1 MQNGRDE
8 RYEQLARVLSSSQ
21 FGDAASDHRGELQG
35 FHGWNYVAITA
46 VCKQAAR
53 SLVYVYDDSVRP
65 AATEAR
71 KRARLEFGSS
81 WRKSLVSEHQG
92 NILESTHPLVKLLK
106 RPNPYQTGESFQWE
120 RVQQLRLHGSC
131 LVWDR
136 QNMPI
141 DGQKKRT
148 VERYV
153 IPLAL
158 VTPVTPG
165 QRKSMPFGGVYL
177 SPRRYQAFASES
189 DGSDALSAMSQFI
202 GGYIGMQDLSIVRY
216 PHPYI
221 KGDGASPTSAASVWI
236 DSGTSIDRTR
246 LDFYR
251 YGPYGKILIECD
263 ETDPAKLK
271 KLQDQ
276 INREFGP
283 DGPTI
288 VCVGHGKAVLTQ
300 KDAADMG
307 FNEGHDQNADATLAA
322 HGIGRAMVGKQDG
335 MTYGS
340 LAAAIK
346 GAIAL
351 SIQPDMDFI
360 AGSDTLSLC
369 HEYGENL
376 YIEYEVP
383 QVDDPQLEDA
393 RLLQDSNLS
402 AVTLGEYRRR
412 RGEPLFGNELDNYL
426 MSPNGPVSMESFM
439 SRTTVPGPPGIP
451 GIPGMPSVG
460 TMQNQAAAVGSGGGN
475 PDSPTG
481 EFADMSRRQMINSNK
496 AIDDALSNIES
507 GTWTIARARIF
518 LSQLGLGARTI
529 EALLNEFIEPG
540 MEQPPEQ
547 KSLQLFVD
555 GTLLKSLDADLV
567 NNLTVAGVE
576 FVSLED
582 AMISNPYDDFGNGG
596 KTDPSALWTWEH
608 GTNVSLLHKSLQDG
622 ELKSIIEEVVKPEPV
637 RKYACVM
644 FLLPEKAAAIMRQ
657 LGESIGDSELGKGGR
672 EDEPH
677 ITALYGILGTEPED
691 IIKALARCEQPLV
704 EFGTLSAFPS
714 GEDGQ
719 PLFLSIKSEG
729 MAEINKQ
736 LRSTLPHAVTH
747 PVYAP
752 HATVA
757 YVKDASGHVGKTC
770 ALTNSVC
777 YLTQA
782 IISIPG
788 RDKIVVPLRR
798 AYVQP
803 ALPPSPSSS
812 VIVEPPSGGLARVN
826 YAFNDTLIKASAH
839 QQEQQAA
846 MIQGFTTALASVASR
861 PVEVSVQ
868 RDGTEPALMEKMLK
882 SFSDT
887 FSEFTKMMVQAKSEP
902 APSMHFHT
910 TNQMPETKQGD
921 VIVNLPQQKAAD
933 VIVNNPVH
941 PAPVVH
947 VTNNI
952 PEQPAPIVN
961 NTVNVPEQAAP
972 TVNVTNENNITTPD
986 VTVVVPKQE
995 APKVEVTVKPEVKID
1010 RTKPVGAKVI
1020 RDQDGKMIGIEPVN

>member
-21 FGDAASDHRGELQG
+21 FGDVASDHRAELQG
-35 FHGWNYVAITA
+35 FHGWNYIAIAA

-53 SLVYVYDDSVRP
+53 SLVYVYDDSVKP
-65 AATEAR
+65 AATDAR

-81 WRKSLVSEHQG
+81 WRKSLVGEHQG
-92 NILESTHPLVKLLK
+92 NVLESTHPLVKLLK
-106 RPNPYQTGESFQWE
+106 QPNPYQSGESFQWE

-136 QNMPI
+136 PNTPI
-141 DGQKKRT
+141 DGQRKRT

-165 QRKSMPFGGVYL
+165 QRKSMPFGGIYL

-189 DGSDALSAMSQFI
+189 DGSDTLSPMAQFI

-263 ETDPAKLK
+263 ETDPVKIK

-276 INREFGP
+276 VNREFGP

-288 VCVGHGKAVLTQ
+288 VCVGGTGNGASKNVLTQ
-300 KDAADMG
+300 KGVEDMG
-307 FNEGHDQNADATLAA
+307 FNEGHGQMADATLSA
-322 HGIGRAMVGKQDG
+322 HGIGKAMVGNDVG

-351 SIQPDMDFI
+351 SIQPDMDLI

-383 QVDDPQLEDA
+383 QVDDPQLEDS
-393 RLLQDSNLS
+393 RLKQDAELC
-402 AVTLGEYRRR
+402 AITVGEYRRR

-426 MSPNGPVSMESFM
+426 MTPNGPVSMESFM
-439 SRTTVPGPPGIP
+439 NRTTVPGPAGV
-451 GIPGMPSVG
+451 PGMPSVG
-460 TMQNQAAAVGSGGGN
+460 SMQSPAMGDSGSDV
-475 PDSPTG
+475 PSG
-481 EFADMSRRQMINSNK
+481 EFAGMSRRDMINSNK
-496 AIDDALSNIES
+496 AIDDALANVES

-518 LSQLGLGARTI
+518 LSQMNLSARTI
-529 EALLNEFIEPG
+529 DALLNEFNEPG
-540 MEQPPEQ
+540 TEQLSEQ
-547 KSLQLFVD
+547 KSMQLFVD

-567 NNLTVAGVE
+567 NNLKVAGIE
-576 FVSLED
+576 FVSLD
-582 AMISNPYDDFGNGG
+582 DTMVSNPYDEFGNGG
-596 KTDPSALWTWEH
+596 NPDAALWTWEH
-608 GTNVSLLHKSLQDG
+608 GTNVISLNKSLANG
-622 ELKSIIEEVVKPEPV
+622 ELKSVIEGVIKPEPV
-637 RKYACVM
+637 RKYACVL
-644 FLLPEKAAAIMRQ
+644 FPLPEKAAAIMRQ
-657 LGESIGDSELGKGGR
+657 LGESIGDSDLGKGGR

-677 ITALYGILGTEPED
+677 ITALYGILATEPED
-691 IIKALARCEQPLV
+691 IIKALSRCEQPLV
-704 EFGTLSAFPS
+704 EFGSLSAFPS
-714 GEDGQ
+714 GDDGQ

-747 PVYAP
+747 PVYTP

-757 YVKDASGHVGKTC
+757 YVKDASSYVGKTC
-770 ALTNSVC
+770 GLTGSVC

-788 RDKIVVPLRR
+788 RDNIVVPLRR
-798 AYVQP
+798 AYVQS
-803 ALPPSPSSS
+803 ALPPTPSSS
-812 VIVEPPSGGLARVN
+812 VIVEPPSRDLARVN
-826 YAFNDTLIKASAH
+826 HAYNDTLIKSNTH
-839 QQEQQAA
+839 QQEQHAA

-868 RDGTEPALMEKMLK
+868 RDGTEPALIEKMFK
-882 SFSDT
+882 SFSET

-902 APSMHFHT
+902 APAMHFHT

-961 NTVNVPEQAAP
+961 NTVIVPEQAAP

-986 VTVVVPKQE
+986 VTVNVPKQE
-995 APKVEVTVKPEVKID
+995 APKVEVTVNPEVKID

-1020 RDQDGKMIGIEPVN
+1020 RDQDGKMTGIELN